1 MNNNIKKSDL
11 KTIIGY
17 TICIIFALIIIITV
31 VCFCVKI
38 TKSNKIGLKA
48 NKEGYE
54 IISAPTNSN
63 YTVSGF

>member
-1 MNNNIKKSDL
+1 MNNT

-17 TICIIFALIIIITV
+17 TICIIFALIIIITL
-31 VCFCVKI
+31 VCFCVK
-38 TKSNKIGLKA
+38 SNKNK

-54 IISAPTNSN
+54 IISAPTNNN